1 MVYDNMAKRWV
12 TELTEKDKKSR
23 KKRMTLPKKQQD
35 IEKVVQEIEEREGGG
50 HHHHHHSHGDLDE
63 IIAIVELLIDSLNV
77 KMKEL
82 EDRVKL
88 QSNEITRLYRVLAL
102 ILRYLATDSESE
114 KREII
119 RNAEKL
125 LES

>member
-1 MVYDNMAKRWV
+1 M
-12 TELTEKDKKSR
+12 TEKEKKGR

-35 IEKVVQEIEEREGGG
+35 IEKVVQEIEEREGGE
-50 HHHHHHSHGDLDE
+50 HHHHHSHGDIDE

-82 EDRVKL
+82 DDKVRL
-88 QSNEITRLYRVLAL
+88 QSNEITRLYRILAL
-102 ILRYLATDSESE
+102 ILKYLASDSESE
-114 KREII
+114 KKEII
-119 RNAEKL
+119 RNATKL

>member
-1 MVYDNMAKRWV
+1 M
-12 TELTEKDKKSR
+12 TEKEK

-35 IEKVVQEIEEREGGG
+35 IEKVVQEIEERGGED
-50 HHHHHHSHGDLDE
+50 HHHHSHGDLDE

-82 EDRVKL
+82 EDKVKL

-102 ILRYLATDSESE
+102 ILRYMATDDESE
-114 KREII
+114 KKEII
-119 RNAEKL
+119 ENARKI
-125 LES
+125 LEF

>member
-12 TELTEKDKKSR
+12 VGLTEKEKKGR

-35 IEKVVQEIEEREGGG
+35 IEKVVQEIEEREGGE
-50 HHHHHHSHGDLDE
+50 HHHHHSHSDLDE

-114 KREII
+114 KREIM

>member
-12 TELTEKDKKSR
+12 TGLTEKEKKGR

-35 IEKVVQEIEEREGGG
+35 IEKVVQEIEEREGGE

-82 EDRVKL
+82 EDRVRL

-102 ILRYLATDSESE
+102 ILRYLATDNESE

>member
-1 MVYDNMAKRWV
+1 M
-12 TELTEKDKKSR
+12 TEKEKKGR

-35 IEKVVQEIEEREGGG
+35 IEKVVQEIEEREGGE

-82 EDRVKL
+82 EDRVRL

-119 RNAEKL
+119 RNAGKL

>member
-1 MVYDNMAKRWV
+1 MVCDNMAKRWV
-12 TELTEKDKKSR
+12 IGLTEKEKKGR

-35 IEKVVQEIEEREGGG
+35 IEKVVQEIEEREGGE

-82 EDRVKL
+82 EDRVRL

>member
-1 MVYDNMAKRWV
+1 MVYDNMPKRWV
-12 TELTEKDKKSR
+12 IGLTEKEKKGR

-35 IEKVVQEIEEREGGG
+35 IEKVVQEIEGREGGE

-114 KREII
+114 KREIMK
-119 RNAEKL
+119 NAEKL

>member
-1 MVYDNMAKRWV
+1 M
-12 TELTEKDKKSR
+12 TEKEKKGR

-35 IEKVVQEIEEREGGG
+35 IEKVVQEIEEREGGE

-82 EDRVKL
+82 EDRVRL
-88 QSNEITRLYRVLAL
+88 Q
-102 ILRYLATDSESE
+102 
-114 KREII
+114 
-119 RNAEKL
+119 
-125 LES
+125 

>member
-1 MVYDNMAKRWV
+1 MVCDNMAKRWV
-12 TELTEKDKKSR
+12 IGLTEKEKKGR

-35 IEKVVQEIEEREGGG
+35 IEKVVQEIEEREGGE

>member
-1 MVYDNMAKRWV
+1 MVCDNMAKRWV
-12 TELTEKDKKSR
+12 IGLTEKEKKGR

-35 IEKVVQEIEEREGGG
+35 IEKVVQEIEEREGGE

-82 EDRVKL
+82 EDRVRL

-119 RNAEKL
+119 RNAGKL

>member
-102 ILRYLATDSESE
+102 ILRYLATDSESD